1 MCETETRNPTKCKNY
16 LSDGQGNPSSMR
28 LMSMLALLIAGG
40 LAAVEIFEW
49 GSSESKTELVLYFL
63 VAAFA
68 PKAVQKFAEK

>member
-1 MCETETRNPTKCKNY
+1 MCDIQTSNPTKCKRY
-16 LSDGQGNPSSMR
+16 LSDGDGNPSSMR

-40 LAAVEIFEW
+40 LAAVEIFEL
-49 GSSESKTELVLYFL
+49 GSSAGKTELVLYFL